1 MKILV
6 VGAGAVGGYFGGR
19 LAQAGQDVTFLVRP
33 GRAAQLQKA
42 GLVIKSPLGD
52 ATLHDVKTVLAE
64 QLQQQFDLIILSC
77 KAYDLASAI
86 ASFAPAVGPQTL
98 IMPLLNGMQHMDVL
112 QQQFGAAHVLGG
124 QCLIAATLDREQ
136 QIVHLNNLAAIS
148 FGTPLG
154 GIPDSVQAVVE
165 AMRGAQFEASASD
178 DILQLMWEKWVFL
191 ATLAGST
198 CLFRASIGDI
208 LSAPDGA
215 ALITALWEE
224 CQAIAAHNGHPPRP
238 AVLERTRQMLFAE
251 GSPLTASMLRDVEN
265 QARTEVD
272 PILGDLL
279 ARAPESDKPTSS
291 VLNIA
296 FNHLKAYEAR
306 RVRAAA

>member
-1 MKILV
+1 
-6 VGAGAVGGYFGGR
+6 
-19 LAQAGQDVTFLVRP
+19 
-33 GRAAQLQKA
+33 
-42 GLVIKSPLGD
+42 
-52 ATLHDVKTVLAE
+52 
-64 QLQQQFDLIILSC
+64 
-77 KAYDLASAI
+77 
-86 ASFAPAVGPQTL
+86 
-98 IMPLLNGMQHMDVL
+98 
-112 QQQFGAAHVLGG
+112 VLGG

-215 ALITALWEE
+215 ALITALWK
-224 CQAIAAHNGHPPRP
+224 
-238 AVLERTRQMLFAE
+238 
-251 GSPLTASMLRDVEN
+251 
-265 QARTEVD
+265 AR
-272 PILGDLL
+272 
-279 ARAPESDKPTSS
+279 
-291 VLNIA
+291 
-296 FNHLKAYEAR
+296 H
-306 RVRAAA
+306 